1 MTKSVIHTTALEI
14 TEKMRE
20 KGVDG
25 ENTFRKVI
33 LMSYLAHAIIDIS
46 VEIERDIRKV
56 GNYKMDFKHKIKSIR
71 RDSWDLVKQAYPN
84 FTEDGID
91 ELTVNLD
98 DLEAILYQWANIKKD
113 NKCT

>member
-1 MTKSVIHTTALEI
+1 MTKSGTHTTALEI

-46 VEIERDIRKV
+46 DEIERDFRKV

-84 FTEDGID
+84 FTEDGIN
-91 ELTVNLD
+91 ELTANLD